1 MFKKEKMSNNRQ
13 QTTWMCRRRRRLNH
27 GEKFL
32 LLKVER
38 FLEEEVSVGTFYSIF
53 FLRFDISQ
61 GPGDVVFLP
70 RTLPR
75 KSNIKTETSSVK
87 THISLFEM

>member
-1 MFKKEKMSNNRQ
+1 M
-13 QTTWMCRRRRRLNH
+13 
-27 GEKFL
+27 
-32 LLKVER
+32 
-38 FLEEEVSVGTFYSIF
+38 SVGTFYSIF